1 VAEDPGWVPAIGNFW
16 RVLVVPTLA
25 IRTRRGKAMPVLVG
39 MRSVTVAAPVAWLLF
54 LNILFYL
61 HPQLRPDTT
70 TLVASVVAG
79 DGLLTL
85 VLLARLRARLFADA
99 RNPIDLASTYRAV
112 FFLAWALYN
121 SVVMFGLVGFFI
133 TGRLWVYAVA
143 LPFGTAGLFLAT
155 PSRAR
160 IDRDQKRLRE
170 ARSKLVLLDAL
181 MLANGAVPQRPKK
194 R

>member
-1 VAEDPGWVPAIGNFW
+1 
-16 RVLVVPTLA
+16 
-25 IRTRRGKAMPVLVG
+25 

-54 LNILFYL
+54 FNILFYL
-61 HPQLRPDTT
+61 HPQQRPDTT

-85 VLLARLRARLFADA
+85 VLIARLRTRLFADA
-99 RNPIDLASTYRAV
+99 RNPVELASTYRAV

-121 SVVMFGLVGFFI
+121 GVILFGLVGFFI
-133 TGRLWVYAVA
+133 TGRLWVYAVC
-143 LPFGTAGLFLAT
+143 LPFGAAGLFLAT

-160 IDRDQKRLRE
+160 IEREQMRLRA

>member
-1 VAEDPGWVPAIGNFW
+1 MAEDPGWVPAFGNFW
-16 RVLVVPTLA
+16 RVLVVPTLQM
-25 IRTRRGKAMPVLVG
+25 RTRRGKAMPVLVS

-61 HPQLRPDTT
+61 HPQQRPDST
-70 TLVASVVAG
+70 TLVASVVVG
-79 DGLLTL
+79 DGSLTI
-85 VLLARLRARLFADA
+85 VLLVRLRARLFGDA

-121 SVVMFGLVGFFI
+121 GVILFGLVGFFI
-133 TGRLWVYAVA
+133 TGRLWVYAIAV
-143 LPFGTAGLFLAT
+143 PFGAAGLFLAT

-160 IDRDQKRLRE
+160 VERDQVRMR
-170 ARSKLVLLDAL
+170 AAHSKLVLLDAL